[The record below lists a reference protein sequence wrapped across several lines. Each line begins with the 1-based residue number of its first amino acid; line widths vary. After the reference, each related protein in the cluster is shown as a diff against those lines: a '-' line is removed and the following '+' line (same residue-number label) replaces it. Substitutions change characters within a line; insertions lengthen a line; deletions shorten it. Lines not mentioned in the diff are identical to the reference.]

1 MFSRILL
8 ATDGSEASIRA
19 LHKAVV
25 LALNLGAEIHIVN
38 IAELCGA
45 GGEAYIPMMVDSGSS
60 MAASQREILETAAQ
74 NVRAYGLSPIT
85 HALSGAVASEIVS
98 LSHEIDADVIVI
110 GAPHSSTWER
120 LILGSTSDSIVRHAG
135 CSVLVARSSCRCDGQ
150 PELVPCP
157 TFRRILLAADG
168 SDSSIVAAKSAAWL
182 ALRLKS
188 RLSILHVFE
197 SPLHV
202 HVPVVSEGS
211 CSGDAVSAFQ
221 ETVIRK
227 VRDAI
232 SRYEILAQ
240 PIKRIGTP
248 THELERFTREHCPDL
263 VVVGTS
269 HYGTLKTNLV
279 GGVGEFAARQC
290 PCSVLIAR

>member
-8 ATDGSEASIRA
+8 ATDGSEASVRA

-25 LALNLGAEIHIVN
+25 LALNLGAELHIAN
-38 IAELCGA
+38 IAELYGA
-45 GGEAYIPMMVDSGSS
+45 GGEAYIPMMVDGGSS
-60 MAASQREILETAAQ
+60 MAASQREILETATR
-74 NVRAYGLSPIT
+74 NVRAYGLSPTT

-98 LSHEIDADVIVI
+98 LSDELNADVIVI

-120 LILGSTSDSIVRHAG
+120 LILGSTADNIVRHAD
-135 CSVLVARSSCRCDGQ
+135 CSVLVARSSSRCDGQ

-157 TFRRILLAADG
+157 TFRRILIAADG
-168 SDSSIVAAKSAAWL
+168 SGSSIVAAKSAAWL

-188 RLSILHVFE
+188 KLSILHVFE

-202 HVPVVSEGS
+202 HVPTRNDNTCGKDE
-211 CSGDAVSAFQ
+211 VSASQ

-227 VRDAI
+227 IRDAI
-232 SRYEILAQ
+232 SQYEILTQ
-240 PIKRIGTP
+240 PVKRIGAP
-248 THELERFTREHCPDL
+248 AHEIERFTREHCPDL
-263 VVVGTS
+263 VVVGAS

-290 PCSVLIAR
+290 SCSVLIAR